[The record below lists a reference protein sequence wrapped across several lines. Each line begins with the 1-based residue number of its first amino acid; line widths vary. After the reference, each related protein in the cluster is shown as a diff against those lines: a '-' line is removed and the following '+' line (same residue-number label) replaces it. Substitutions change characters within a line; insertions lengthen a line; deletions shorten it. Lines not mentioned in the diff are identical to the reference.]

1 MNPRVLKRF
10 TILMFIAVLITGG
23 STLLYDSFFD
33 RPAGDY
39 QTERG
44 DILLSSG
51 DYDDAMSYFNKALA
65 LSPNHRGALMGR
77 ALVFIQRDQY
87 LEAMAELDYLIDWL
101 TKNLPPDDPTG
112 HGVLAAA
119 YANRGIMLDRQGA
132 YGDAL
137 ADYIKALQVDEESVS
152 GPGLVGKILYDPRPS
167 TVRSRARYIYEQ
179 LQLPENQRL
188 LSVPELDAKSRMHKP

>member
-10 TILMFIAVLITGG
+10 TVLMFIAVLITGG

-87 LEAMAELDYLIDWL
+87 LEAMA
-101 TKNLPPDDPTG
+101 
-112 HGVLAAA
+112 
-119 YANRGIMLDRQGA
+119 
-132 YGDAL
+132 
-137 ADYIKALQVDEESVS
+137 
-152 GPGLVGKILYDPRPS
+152 
-167 TVRSRARYIYEQ
+167 
-179 LQLPENQRL
+179 
-188 LSVPELDAKSRMHKP
+188 